1 MKKIINIIKNKLMK
15 NKTKAKVGQLV
26 KVTGNSNSSNYC
38 VGEIYRVVSV
48 DGGGSYIN
56 CEALDRCWSGNCM
69 AHGDY
74 VIVGQNKEH
83 FQTQIEQLQKEIEEV
98 QSIMD
103 WMDETGNTEY
113 DMDEHRVWK
122 ALTMLED
129 NTLTKGQRTKLL
141 AQLIKG

>member
-1 MKKIINIIKNKLMK
+1 MK

-26 KVTGNSNSSNYC
+26 KVTGNSNGANYC
-38 VGEIYRVVSV
+38 IGQTYRVISTESSTIQCESL
-48 DGGGSYIN
+48 DG
-56 CEALDRCWSGNCM
+56 CWTGNNLYL
-69 AHGDY
+69 GDY
-74 VIVGQNKEH
+74 VIAHQNKEH
-83 FQTQIEQLQKEIEEV
+83 FQTRIEQLQKEIEEV
-98 QSIMD
+98 QSLMD

>member
-1 MKKIINIIKNKLMK
+1 MK
-15 NKTKAKVGQLV
+15 NKAKAKVGQLV
-26 KVTGNSNSSNYC
+26 KVTGNSNSSNYR

-56 CEALDRCWSGNCM
+56 CETLDRCWSGNCL

-98 QSIMD
+98 KSNMD